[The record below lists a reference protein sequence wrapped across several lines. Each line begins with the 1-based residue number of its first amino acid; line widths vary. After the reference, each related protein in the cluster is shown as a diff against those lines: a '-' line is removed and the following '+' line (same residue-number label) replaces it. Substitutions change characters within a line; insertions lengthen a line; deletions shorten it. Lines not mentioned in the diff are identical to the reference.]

1 MNSLCQGFLE
11 GSLIRCLIEGKEKDV
26 PIEHLRKGT
35 LVKTELNG
43 YKPIAIIGRSSFRH
57 LAFSERIENQLYVCS
72 PDLFSDLTTDLV
84 VAGAQCILVLNLTDY
99 QRHSTEQTMGSI
111 SMTGK
116 KYRLMSHL
124 HHRTIPYSTA
134 GNYIIWHF
142 ALENSDRYM
151 TYGVYANGGLL
162 VETASIR
169 FLYDISLMSLL

>member
-11 GSLIRCLIEGKEKDV
+11 GSLITCLIEGKEQDV
-26 PIEHLRKGT
+26 PIEQLRKGT

-43 YKPIAIIGRSSFRH
+43 YKPIAVIGHSSFRH

-72 PDLFSDLTTDLV
+72 PDLFSDLTSDLV
-84 VAGAQCILVLNLTDY
+84 LAGAQCLLVLNLTDQ
-99 QRHSTEQTMGSI
+99 QRHDTEINMGSI
-111 SMTGK
+111 FLTGK

-124 HHRTIPYSTA
+124 HHRTIPYSIA
-134 GNYIIWHF
+134 GTYTIWHF
-142 ALENSDRYM
+142 ALESSDRYV

-169 FLYDISLMSLL
+169 FLHDISLMNL